1 MQLCGLPV
9 AGEMQVLT
17 VHDNDRDPP
26 KGLMI
31 CLCQGIYATW
41 GHERHFDFSF
51 GSGDRRL
58 FLHND
63 CLILRLG
70 KKAIESVQELSV
82 PGWINLQ
89 A

>member
-51 GSGDRRL
+51 GSGDRSL

-70 KKAIESVQELSV
+70 KSNRICTRTSV